1 LGYFLVFL
9 NFVVAKLVFIC
20 YNFVEVKG
28 MIDVCKRLSQAISD
42 SGLSYADLGEITN
55 IAKSSIQRYAT
66 GKTKKIPIE
75 AIQKI
80 AKATNSSAAWI
91 LGWEEPDTKQIKED
105 AVADIFVRLRSDEK
119 FFKATEKLYA
129 LNEKQLEAVITM
141 LSTFE
146 QN

>member
-1 LGYFLVFL
+1 ML
-9 NFVVAKLVFIC
+9 
-20 YNFVEVKG
+20 E
-28 MIDVCKRLSQAISD
+28 VCKRLSHAISE
-42 SGLSYADLGEITN
+42 SGLSYAELGKITN

-75 AIQKI
+75 AIQTI
-80 AKATNSSAAWI
+80 ANATNSSAAWI
-91 LGWEEPDTKQIKED
+91 LGWEESNDTQIKED
-105 AVADIFVRLRSDEK
+105 AVADIFVRLRNDDM

>member
-1 LGYFLVFL
+1 ML
-9 NFVVAKLVFIC
+9 
-20 YNFVEVKG
+20 E
-28 MIDVCKRLSQAISD
+28 VCKRLSFVISE
-42 SGLSYADLGEITN
+42 SGLSYADLGKITN

-75 AIQKI
+75 AVQKI
-80 AKATNSSAAWI
+80 AQATNSSAAWI
-91 LGWEEPDTKQIKED
+91 LGWEDDADAEQIKED
-105 AVADIFVRLRSDEK
+105 VVADIFVRLRSDEK